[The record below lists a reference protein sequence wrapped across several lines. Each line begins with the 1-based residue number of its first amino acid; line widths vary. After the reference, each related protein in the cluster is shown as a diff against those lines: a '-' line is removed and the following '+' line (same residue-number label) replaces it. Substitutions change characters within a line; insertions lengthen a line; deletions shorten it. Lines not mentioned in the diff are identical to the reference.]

1 MRLNKTKITYWL
13 IQFQYGFFPF
23 FFWGGGGVV
32 VDEHC
37 TAYDNLS
44 TQPGIEAGP
53 QQWKRRALTTGPSR
67 NSHQH
72 GLLLST
78 DKNLTYQAM
87 EIILRDNLS

>member
-1 MRLNKTKITYWL
+1 MRLNKTKITYRL

-23 FFWGGGGVV
+23 FFLGGGGVV

-53 QQWKRRALTTGPSR
+53 QQ
-67 NSHQH
+67 
-72 GLLLST
+72 
-78 DKNLTYQAM
+78 
-87 EIILRDNLS
+87 